1 MKNMKV
7 GILGSGDVGKS
18 FARGFGTLGHEVMIG
33 SRSPEK
39 LAEFVSGLGE
49 RVSSGS
55 FDEAARFGDLI
66 ILATLGAATEEAIN
80 LAGRQNFEHKVVI
93 DATNPLDFSTGAPRL
108 SVGHTDS
115 LGEQVQRTLPDARVV
130 KAFNTVGNPLFFK
143 PQLAGG
149 PPDMFIGGNDA
160 DAKTLVT
167 QVCDAFGWG
176 VIDLGGIDASRHLE
190 PMCMVWVLHGVLSG
204 SWTHAFKMLHK

>member
-1 MKNMKV
+1 MHNMKV

-18 FARGFGTLGHEVMIG
+18 FAHGFGALGHEVMIG

-39 LAEFVSGLGE
+39 LSEFVGGE
-49 RVSSGS
+49 GGRVSAGT
-55 FDEAARFGDLI
+55 FEEAAKLGDLI
-66 ILATLGAATEEAIN
+66 VLATHGVATEDAIR
-80 LAGRQNFEHKVVI
+80 LAGKQHFDHKVVI

-115 LGEQVQRTLPDARVV
+115 LGEQIQRFLPHARVV
-130 KAFNTVGNPLFFK
+130 KAFNTAGNGLFFK
-143 PQLAGG
+143 PQLSGG

-160 DAKTLVT
+160 DAKKLVS

-176 VIDLGGIDASRHLE
+176 VIDLGGIEASRYLE
-190 PMCMVWVLHGVLSG
+190 PMCMAWVLHGVLSG
-204 SWTHAFKMLHK
+204 TWVHAFKMLHK

>member
-18 FARGFGTLGHEVMIG
+18 FAHAFGALGHEVTIG

-39 LAEFVSGLGE
+39 LAEFVSGEGD
-49 RVSSGS
+49 RVSGGT
-55 FDEAARFGDLI
+55 FEQAASAGDVI
-66 ILATLGAATEEAIN
+66 VLATHGVATHEAIN
-80 LAGRQNFEHKVVI
+80 LAGKRHFDHKVVI
-93 DATNPLDFSTGAPRL
+93 DATNPLDFSGGPPRL

-115 LGEQVQRTLPDARVV
+115 LGEQIQRALPDARVV
-130 KAFNTVGNPLFFK
+130 KAFNTVGNGLFFK
-143 PQLAGG
+143 PQLPGG

-160 DAKTLVT
+160 DAKKLVS
-167 QVCDAFGWG
+167 QVCEAFGWG
-176 VIDLGGIDASRHLE
+176 VIDLGGIDAARLLE

-204 SWTHAFKMLHK
+204 TWVHAFKMLHK

>member
-1 MKNMKV
+1 MKTMKV

-18 FARGFGTLGHEVMIG
+18 FAHGFGALGHEVKIG

-39 LAEFVSGLGE
+39 LNDFVSGEGE
-49 RVSSGS
+49 RVSCGT
-55 FDEAARFGDLI
+55 FEEAARFGDLI
-66 ILATLGAATEEAIN
+66 VLATLGVAAEEAISV
-80 LAGRQNFEHKVVI
+80 AGKQNCDHKVVI

-115 LGEQVQRTLPDARVV
+115 LGEQIQRFLPNARVV
-130 KAFNTVGNPLFFK
+130 KAFNTVGNGLFFK
-143 PQLAGG
+143 PQLPGG

-160 DAKTLVT
+160 DAKKLVS

-176 VIDLGGIDASRHLE
+176 MIDLGGIDASRYLE
-190 PMCMVWVLHGVLSG
+190 PMCMAWVIHGVLSG
-204 SWTHAFKMLHK
+204 SWVHAFKMLHK